1 MTEQERVSIVACFD
15 DLEDP
20 RVLRSRL
27 HELTDILTVALCAM
41 LCGAE
46 DWESIA
52 SWGRIKLDWLRQY
65 LPLENGIP
73 SHDTF
78 GRVFAALDAGVFEQ
92 CFLKW
97 MQGVL
102 GTLSDTV
109 IAVDGKTVRG
119 SGNKRLGKRAIHMVS
134 AFASERG
141 LVLGQLKT
149 EEKSNEITAVPELLD
164 ALAIKG
170 CIITADAMS
179 CQKEIAAKVI
189 AKEGDYLLAVKGNQ
203 PHLQEQ
209 ITEFFDYAH
218 KKSFHHMEHSYYET
232 IEKDH
237 GRIET
242 RRHWVVGDLSWMDG
256 KEAWAGL
263 RMIGM
268 VESTREIGDNVSV
281 ERRYYIGSIAADAK
295 RFAQAVRQHW
305 GIENQLHWSLDVSF
319 GEDMSRVRVGNAAEN
334 LSILRRIV
342 LNLVRQEKTC
352 KLGIKNKRL
361 CAGWDDD
368 YRAKLLNLQLI

>member
-52 SWGRIKLDWLRQY
+52 SWGRIKLAWLRQY

-102 GTLSDTV
+102 GALSDTV
-109 IAVDGKTVRG
+109 IAVDGKTVCG
-119 SGNKRLGKRAIHMVS
+119 FGNKRLGKRAIHMVS
-134 AFASERG
+134 AFASGHG

-179 CQKEIAAKVI
+179 SQKEIAAKVI

-203 PHLQEQ
+203 PRLQEQ
-209 ITEFFDYAH
+209 ITDFFD
-218 KKSFHHMEHSYYET
+218 
-232 IEKDH
+232 
-237 GRIET
+237 
-242 RRHWVVGDLSWMDG
+242 L
-256 KEAWAGL
+256 
-263 RMIGM
+263 
-268 VESTREIGDNVSV
+268 
-281 ERRYYIGSIAADAK
+281 
-295 RFAQAVRQHW
+295 
-305 GIENQLHWSLDVSF
+305 
-319 GEDMSRVRVGNAAEN
+319 
-334 LSILRRIV
+334 
-342 LNLVRQEKTC
+342 
-352 KLGIKNKRL
+352 
-361 CAGWDDD
+361 
-368 YRAKLLNLQLI
+368 